1 MKTKYLL
8 SALALPALLAACVND
23 DFETQN
29 QGSSMVENDLLKGR
43 AMGELVVSADKYGAE
58 NEADTRVN
66 GVQEGNGI
74 NWYWQPGDRLGA
86 VVVNYGGT
94 NRDEIVGGNADYVI
108 TNFPFNANLNEQARR
123 ATFSTPTAVVEGA
136 YFFYNQYDR
145 EGIRRGKIQHSL
157 DQYID
162 VKSGTENTGL
172 IQVGTDKNEGQN
184 FFISPITKVA
194 VKDGEGEAMT
204 APISLQS
211 IYTVLQMRFNL
222 ELSNEF
228 VGRDVK
234 IYKVELERSEAEAQG
249 TKKFRNNFTLDPLKL
264 AKLQK
269 TVKDE
274 NSTAAWSYVLK
285 NTSENQ
291 SDAAVID
298 ATKLEA
304 DRESVQKAMA
314 AVLEKIKD
322 PTTLGDCFKEGERK
336 LIYQLEKPYSF
347 KENNGEQMQLMVLV
361 PSDVYELNTT
371 DDSRDGHNKGI
382 LKMTVYTSEGIYRSY
397 VIDEEALKN
406 WGATHQDEYVEG
418 KYTFQRGSRVGT
430 TKTIR
435 IGGDKSNITYHDFQD
450 EGFPVATTADWN
462 YAIDYIN
469 EHTNQFGGGQGG
481 DSGNDWNFPILNL
494 SNYNNEPI
502 EVDAAHYF
510 PNMRVIYK
518 GDAVLKLVEQSEYK
532 LNPRNMI
539 FGTEENRPAIL
550 IEDQPNSTVTFDYT
564 SEKPTTIK
572 DGENYTNAWKL
583 DSDAKINVAENQ
595 AVTFEMLKSH
605 TDLNIAKGAD
615 VKVLDGEEETLTE
628 GTVTLAKGDAQTT
641 TKFTVKNEYTNK
653 AVLSINKYA
662 VAKLDKDVTN
672 NGTVDVTG
680 YLDGNAVFT
689 NAEAG
694 ILNVKAWEVEMN
706 DKSRGQAVLAA
717 VQNNGT
723 INLEKRKQNY
733 SGTYGG
739 DLMIEQKLDN
749 RGEVMVEGIL
759 TVFDKTLNQGDGLQ
773 NSGLIQLGYDPYAQI
788 RVNKS
793 MDESVNT
800 GEIELLA
807 PEEYEFF
814 DNYYLKEGGQEL
826 SKYKGVIKAT
836 LDNETY
842 KKVMANYDRYTAQ
855 ERAWGIINKVIV
867 KGELPLEA
875 NMGDVNKNF
884 VLPNDASINA
894 QEALTLAS
902 LTVEG
907 TAAVNAKNDDTKVTV
922 EGLVDVKKGA
932 NLTIEKNVDMM
943 ISYNAM
949 ANVLNIAGSLTN
961 EGWIDTEESLEGTP
975 NRLNAGV
982 TGSLV
987 NKGQLSQPYT
997 FKYDENVYGVMT
1009 DLVNK
1014 LWNQDNFIG
1023 TYAAYMPRL
1032 DFIDPS
1038 TEEWSGKSTWEKY
1051 KKDRESD
1058 LQDEYFIEMFST
1070 GKLEMIPDKND
1081 GLYQAVVVNT
1091 TGGWKAAFY
1100 LGGGQKEEVLNE
1112 AEWNAIKDGGRDY
1125 IEAAMD
1131 AYGVAG
1137 NMPKIGKTLFYV
1149 TNFPAGASIDLSE
1162 GVAYGELVP
1171 EYKGTIT
1178 GSFSN
1183 PEK

>member
-29 QGSSMVENDLLKGR
+29 QASSIVENDLLKGR
-43 AMGELVVSADKYGAE
+43 AMGELVVSADKYGIG

-66 GVQEGNGI
+66 GVQENGGI
-74 NWYWQPGDRLGA
+74 NWYWQPGDQLGA
-86 VVVNYGGT
+86 VVVNYGGN
-94 NRDEIVGGNADYVI
+94 NRDEIVNGNADYVI

-157 DQYID
+157 NQYID

-172 IQVGTDKNEGQN
+172 IQVGTDKTKGQN

-204 APISLQS
+204 APVSLQS
-211 IYTVLQMRFNL
+211 IYTVLDMKFNL

-228 VGRDVK
+228 VGKDVK
-234 IYKVELERSEAEAQG
+234 IYKVELERSEANG
-249 TKKFRNNFTLDPLKL
+249 KSTKKFRNNFTLDPLEL

-269 TVKDE
+269 EVKDE
-274 NSTAAWSYVLK
+274 NPNVAWATVLQPADEDGSQ
-285 NTSENQ
+285 TE
-291 SDAAVID
+291 AAVID
-298 ATKLEA
+298 ATNLDANRQYVE
-304 DRESVQKAMA
+304 QAMA
-314 AVLEKIKD
+314 AVLEKMKD
-322 PTTLGDCFKEGERK
+322 PQTLAECFDEGETK
-336 LIYQLEKPYSF
+336 LIYQLETPYSF

-361 PSDVYELNTT
+361 PSDIYRLNSTEEN
-371 DDSRDGHNKGI
+371 RDGHNKGV

-397 VIDEEALKN
+397 VIDEKALEN
-406 WGATHQDEYVEG
+406 WGATHEEYVEG
-418 KYTFQRGSRVGT
+418 QYAFQRGSRVGT

-435 IGGDKSNITYHDFQD
+435 IGGDKSNITFYDFQN

-469 EHTNQFGGGQGG
+469 EHTSQFGGGQGG
-481 DSGNDWNFPILNL
+481 DQGNEWNFPILNL
-494 SNYNNEPI
+494 SNYNEKPI
-502 EVDAAHYF
+502 EVDADHYF
-510 PNMRVIYK
+510 PNMRVIYN
-518 GDAVLKLVEQSEYK
+518 GDAVLKLVNQSEYK

-539 FGTEENRPAIL
+539 FGTEEKRPTIL
-550 IEDQPNSTVTFDYT
+550 IEDQPESVVTFV
-564 SEKPTTIK
+564 EPENKPGKIE
-572 DGENYTNAWKL
+572 DGKNYTKAWKL
-583 DSDAKINVAENQ
+583 NSDAKISVAENQ
-595 AVTFEMLKSH
+595 AVTFEMLESH
-605 TDLNIAKGAD
+605 TALNLAKGANVT
-615 VKVLDGEEETLTE
+615 VKENAAHTTLTE
-628 GTVTLAKGDAQTT
+628 GTVTLADGDEQTE
-641 TKFTVKNEYTNK
+641 TVLSINNEYTNN
-653 AVLSINKYA
+653 ATMSIGKYA
-662 VAKLDKDVTN
+662 ETELLKAVTN
-672 NGTVDVTG
+672 NGTVNVTG
-680 YLDGNAVFT
+680 RLDGENVFT
-689 NAEAG
+689 NSETG
-694 ILNVKAWEVEMN
+694 VLNVLAWQVKMD
-706 DKSRGQAVLAA
+706 DKRRGEAVLAA
-717 VQNNGT
+717 VLNNGT
-723 INLEKRKQNY
+723 INLEGRKQDY

-739 DLMIEQKLDN
+739 DLTIEQKLDN

-759 TVFDKTLNQGDGLQ
+759 TVYDEDLKIGEGLQ

-793 MDESVNT
+793 VAKDLNT
-800 GEIELLA
+800 GKIELLA
-807 PEEYEFF
+807 PQNYEFYA
-814 DNYYLKEGGQEL
+814 NYLNDQQAL
-826 SKYKGVIKAT
+826 SNYNGVIEAT

-842 KKVMANYDRYTAQ
+842 DKVMERYDEYSKQ
-855 ERAWGIINKVIV
+855 ERAWEVINRVIV
-867 KGELPLEA
+867 KGELPLKAE
-875 NMGDVNKNF
+875 MGGKNKNF
-884 VLPNDASINA
+884 VLLDDASINA

-943 ISYNAM
+943 INYNAK

-961 EGWIDTEESLEGTP
+961 EGWIDTNENLSGTP
-975 NRLNAGV
+975 NRLNVGV

-1009 DLVNK
+1009 DLVKK
-1014 LWNQDNFIG
+1014 LWNGKNFIG
-1023 TYAAYMPRL
+1023 TYASYMPRL
-1032 DFIDPS
+1032 DFIDPG
-1038 TEEWSGKSTWEKY
+1038 TGEWSDEPTWNGY
-1051 KKDRESD
+1051 KTSRESD
-1058 LQDEYFIEMFST
+1058 LQDKYFISMFSD
-1070 GKLEMIPDKND
+1070 GELEMIPSANND
-1081 GLYQAVVVNT
+1081 LYQAVVVDAS
-1091 TGGWKAAFY
+1091 GWKAAFY
-1100 LGGGQKEEVLNE
+1100 LGGSQNEEVLSE
-1112 AEWNAIKDGGRDY
+1112 AEWNAIKAGGKDY
-1125 IEAAMD
+1125 IEATMN
-1131 AYGVAG
+1131 AYGVAE

-1178 GSFSN
+1178 GSFSS